1 MKRTLTLIVI
11 AFACLSAAGCVSTQS
26 IKVLP
31 PPTLSEPDRSLLVL
45 CLGPVRL
52 PKGQLTQRDVE
63 RLWISD
69 RKALIECGSRQKALR
84 DYYHDRDAAI
94 RGAASK

>member
-1 MKRTLTLIVI
+1 LLI
-11 AFACLSAAGCVSTQS
+11 A
-26 IKVLP
+26 
-31 PPTLSEPDRSLLVL
+31 

-69 RKALIECGSRQKALR
+69 RRALIECGGRLKALR
-84 DYYHDRDAAI
+84 DFYADRDAAL
-94 RGAASK
+94 RGRQKK